1 MANDRYLLVVV
12 GPTAVGKTAA
22 CIKIAQH
29 FNSEV
34 VSADS
39 RQFYREMEIGT
50 AKPDKDELEAVK
62 HHFINSHSITDD
74 ISAGKYEKLAINK
87 LEALFEQINPVVLT
101 GGSGLYIDAVT
112 KGFAEM
118 PQIDPAVREQLNEE
132 LESKGIEHL
141 VDRLKEID
149 PEYYNRVDKK
159 NPHRI
164 IRALEVSIGT
174 GKPFSE
180 VRKPSEKV
188 RPFKIIKIGLE
199 LPRDILYSRINK
211 RMDQMIAAGLF
222 EEAQKLLPYK
232 NHNALQ
238 TVGYKEVFD
247 YFDGQY
253 DKEEAVRL
261 LKRNSR
267 RYAKRQMTW
276 FKRDAAIKWFNPQA
290 IDEIIKYVH
299 SMTQAN

>member
-50 AKPDKDELEAVK
+50 AKPDREELEAVK

-118 PQIDPAVREQLNEE
+118 PQIDSAVRRQLNEE

-199 LPRDILYSRINK
+199 LPRDVLYSRINK
-211 RMDQMIAAGLF
+211 RMDLMIDAGLF

-247 YFDGQY
+247 YLDGQY

-290 IDEIIKYVH
+290 IDEIIKYVY
-299 SMTQAN
+299 SMTQTN